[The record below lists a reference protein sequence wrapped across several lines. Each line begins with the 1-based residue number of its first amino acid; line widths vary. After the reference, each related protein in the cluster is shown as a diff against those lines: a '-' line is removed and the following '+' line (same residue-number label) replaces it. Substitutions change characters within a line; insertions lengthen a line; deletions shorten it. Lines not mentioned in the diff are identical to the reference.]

1 MTMTND
7 NSLDE
12 STASFWLT
20 HPDPTQ
26 ASVHLAL
33 QWLAHVYPASEKQID
48 QILNATLPYADSGLS
63 ARWAQFLEQQDVEGH
78 INALT
83 WIADTLSEQQIPF
96 LIDTCWRLL
105 LVDHEFPTQVPLA
118 LRIIGRIVDFD
129 DHQQLVIGAA
139 VFNEYAEEDPARVRA
154 PLVPIDPRYLDR
166 IEWRLYGHSATHRRT
181 SYPVANQGKKS
192 RGGLYGFVGGTVFGA
207 LLVGGLV
214 FGPLQMGRLQVPV
227 MLHDGFLA
235 ETQSVPSAS
244 ALADPVSPK
253 VAAIVPELSDTETLA
268 AVVSEPEPLTP
279 PETAIVLTNIA
290 AASIESASTATIDT
304 PAERVGD
311 IMVSDETILEPL
323 NMEVVEATPPLKS
336 PTRPLIEAVPLPA
349 MDEPRVVAI
358 DPMPD
363 REAAE
368 TGSSVQW
375 LGSRVLMEVT
385 ASILNVRLEPLADSP
400 VLIKLATGARVWA
413 YPGQTGG
420 QWMAVKVEGETGY
433 ASARFLAEV
442 DFP

>member
-1 MTMTND
+1 
-7 NSLDE
+7 
-12 STASFWLT
+12 
-20 HPDPTQ
+20 
-26 ASVHLAL
+26 
-33 QWLAHVYPASEKQID
+33 
-48 QILNATLPYADSGLS
+48 
-63 ARWAQFLEQQDVEGH
+63 
-78 INALT
+78 
-83 WIADTLSEQQIPF
+83 
-96 LIDTCWRLL
+96 
-105 LVDHEFPTQVPLA
+105 
-118 LRIIGRIVDFD
+118 
-129 DHQQLVIGAA
+129 
-139 VFNEYAEEDPARVRA
+139 
-154 PLVPIDPRYLDR
+154 
-166 IEWRLYGHSATHRRT
+166 
-181 SYPVANQGKKS
+181 
-192 RGGLYGFVGGTVFGA
+192 
-207 LLVGGLV
+207 
-214 FGPLQMGRLQVPV
+214 
-227 MLHDGFLA
+227 
-235 ETQSVPSAS
+235 VPSAS

-442 DFP
+442 DLP